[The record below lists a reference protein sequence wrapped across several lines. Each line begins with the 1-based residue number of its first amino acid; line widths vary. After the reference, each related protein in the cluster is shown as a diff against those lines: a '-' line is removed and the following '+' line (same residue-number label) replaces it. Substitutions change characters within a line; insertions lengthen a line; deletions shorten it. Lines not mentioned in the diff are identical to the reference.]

1 MCEMLPQQRP
11 SPYNRAPGSCN
22 VMYTGCITA
31 NPDYKCLR
39 RLFTRTMQMSGL
51 EAPNCSHM
59 DEDAVDP
66 VMVDVRDAAAAEA
79 KLSHTEQRSHV
90 M

>member
-1 MCEMLPQQRP
+1 
-11 SPYNRAPGSCN
+11 
-22 VMYTGCITA
+22 MYTGCITA

-66 VMVDVRDAAAAEA
+66 VMVDVRDAAAAED